1 MSRTNLEEDT
11 KRVRLLIVDDH
22 EAVRRGIRSLVSSR
36 SDWSICG
43 EAVDGV
49 DAVDKIKELR
59 PDIVLMDISMPR
71 MDGVHATR
79 IVREEVPESRV
90 IIVSQNDPAIARQ
103 QASES
108 GAADFV
114 TKGTLARDLLPAILK
129 VIETIRPSANFEPE
143 PERSEEHT
151 SELQSRRDL

>member
-1 MSRTNLEEDT
+1 MGRENLEEHT
-11 KRVRLLIVDDH
+11 RQVRVLIADDH

-143 PERSEEHT
+143 PEQDKTQIGRAHV
-151 SELQSRRDL
+151 